1 MIILQKDLTMKT
13 FEKDYINKALKE
25 LNFKELT
32 DVQEKVIPFLENKR
46 DIIVEANTGSGK
58 THSFLL
64 PIFEALNEDLH
75 EVQAVI
81 LAPTRELATQIQEFA
96 MGIAVHSKK
105 PITIELY
112 IGGVDKQDILARIAR
127 KTPQIVIGTPGRI
140 IDLVVKEN
148 ILKVHTAKYFII
160 DEADMTLDKN
170 FIEEMAAILEV
181 LNKTA
186 VKAVFSATIPD
197 YLKPFLRKYLDNSV
211 TMNVHPQEVSSL
223 NIKHFFIKTRE
234 QKRFNTLQK
243 LIQTINPY
251 LAIIFCN
258 TKESSEEVFAWMK
271 EQTKSVVLIHGGLDY
286 RKRKQLMKRINKLEF
301 QYIVATDIIS
311 RGIDIEGISHIIN
324 YELPSNIEFYIHRTG
339 RTGRVDFDGMAIS
352 FYEFN
357 DNSYV
362 DKLEK
367 KGIRSKYKDIVDD
380 ELVDAVVRNQRKK
393 RERKDNQ
400 LDREAKLN
408 VRKPKKIK
416 PGYKKKNQQR
426 IDIEKKKISKKRR

>member
-1 MIILQKDLTMKT
+1 MRKFKL
-13 FEKDYINKALKE
+13 DYINKALKD
-25 LNFKELT
+25 LKFKELT
-32 DVQEKVIPFLENKR
+32 DVQEKVIPYLENKK

-58 THSFLL
+58 THAFLL
-64 PIFEALNEDLH
+64 PIFEALDLDKH

-81 LAPTRELATQIQEFA
+81 LAPTRELATQIQDFA

-105 PITIELY
+105 PITIDLY
-112 IGGVDKQDILARIAR
+112 VGGVDKQDILSKIKKR
-127 KTPQIVIGTPGRI
+127 TPQIVIGTPGRV

-148 ILKVHTAKYFII
+148 VLKVHTAKYFII

-181 LNKTA
+181 LNQTA
-186 VKAVFSATIPD
+186 VKAVFSATIPQ
-197 YLKPFLRKYLDNSV
+197 YLVPFLKKYLDNPV
-211 TMNVHPQEVSSL
+211 NINVHPQEISSL

-258 TKESSEEVFAWMK
+258 TKESSEEVFEWMK
-271 EQTKSVVLIHGGLDY
+271 ERTKSVVLLHGGLDY

-311 RGIDIEGISHIIN
+311 RGIDIQGISHIIN
-324 YELPSNIEFYIHRTG
+324 YELPRNIEFYIHRTG
-339 RTGRVDFDGMAIS
+339 RTGRVDYDGMAIS
-352 FYEFN
+352 LYEFN

-362 DKLEK
+362 DRLEK
-367 KGIRSKYKDIVDD
+367 KGIKSKYKDINKN
-380 ELVDAVVRNQRKK
+380 ELVDVVVRNQRKNRDK
-393 RERKDNQ
+393 KENK
-400 LDREAKLN
+400 LDKAAKKII
-408 VRKPKKIK
+408 RKPTKVK
-416 PGYKKKNQQR
+416 PAYKKKNKQR
-426 IDIEKKKISKKRR
+426 LELEKKKISRKRR